1 VNLSKLFIFVQ
12 SNQLKM
18 NLTPLLL
25 VLTLHG
31 VVCDE
36 RGARVRRIVGGDAA
50 VAPPE
55 DDPVVFTRFAG
66 KTARVLGVRDLPHYV
81 FRGIRYGHAPAGKER
96 FLVRPP
102 SPDKFDLTSLLQRP
116 RQYFLQG
123 FENATRFPPP
133 CVQPVPGQD
142 KVIGDEDCLFLNVF
156 TPTLPTG
163 LEGTFASHENHRI
176 ISFSSGLPVIVWIHG
191 GGYRYGSASQYGVR
205 NGLVAERRY

>member
-1 VNLSKLFIFVQ
+1 
-12 SNQLKM
+12 M

-163 LEGTFASHENHRI
+163 LEGT
-176 ISFSSGLPVIVWIHG
+176 LPYTKTIELSVFLQVFLSLCGYTEVATVTALRHNMGFVI
-191 GGYRYGSASQYGVR
+191 
-205 NGLVAERRY
+205 